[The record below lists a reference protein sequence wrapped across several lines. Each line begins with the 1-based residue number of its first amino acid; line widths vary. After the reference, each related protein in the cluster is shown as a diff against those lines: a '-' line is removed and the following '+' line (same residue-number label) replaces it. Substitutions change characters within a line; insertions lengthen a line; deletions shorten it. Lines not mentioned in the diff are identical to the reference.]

1 MASGRVKWF
10 GPKKGHGFIRDDESG
25 EDVFAHFSSMGGS
38 GFRALEE
45 GKAVL
50 FDFDMVE
57 GEKGL
62 QARNVVRTGPY
73 NRAKLKKAQETLLSR
88 A

>member
-1 MASGRVKWF
+1 MASGRLRRF
-10 GPKKGHGFIRDDESG
+10 GPKKDHGFIRDDESG

-38 GFRALEE
+38 GFRALDE
-45 GKAVL
+45 GKAAL
-50 FDFDMVE
+50 FDMVE

-62 QARNVVRTGPY
+62 QARNVVRTGLY